1 MAKKFNRFAVAQKN
15 EEREAF
21 NNNNCRR
28 NLRQNERNMKK
39 ILIADD
45 EHKIIMTLEY
55 AFKKA
60 GYEVFIA
67 RDGSEVLELLKTEIP
82 DMILLDIMMPNVD
95 GYTTLSEIKKD
106 KNLSGIKVILLSAKS
121 GEADI
126 KKGLELGA
134 DDYITKPY
142 SIKKLTE
149 RVEELLADKQ

>member
-15 EEREAF
+15 EEREVF

>member
-1 MAKKFNRFAVAQKN
+1 MAKKFDRFAVAQKN

>member
-1 MAKKFNRFAVAQKN
+1 MAKKFNRFTVAQKN

>member
-1 MAKKFNRFAVAQKN
+1 
-15 EEREAF
+15 
-21 NNNNCRR
+21 
-28 NLRQNERNMKK
+28 MKK

-55 AFKKA
+55 AFRKV